1 MKRAFLVGGER
12 MYSVS
17 GVRWCSSLENSQI
30 PLIIQVKSRWVKESD
45 KNKTITQQ
53 AV

>member
-1 MKRAFLVGGER
+1 MKRTFLIGGER

-17 GVRWCSSLENSQI
+17 GVRRCASLENSQI
-30 PLIIQVKSRWVKESD
+30 PLIIQIKSRRVKESD